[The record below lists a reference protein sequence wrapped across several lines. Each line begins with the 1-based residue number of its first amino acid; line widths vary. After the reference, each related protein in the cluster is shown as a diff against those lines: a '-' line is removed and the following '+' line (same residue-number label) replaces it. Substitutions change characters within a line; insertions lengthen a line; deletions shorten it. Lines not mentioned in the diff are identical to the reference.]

1 MDDILA
7 SKMSRP
13 GEGISLRSL
22 KLDGRCII
30 ESENTPILEN
40 GVLQFEVTNS
50 EPGETHLLRCAYSRS
65 AEDAELRGR
74 FARECL
80 PRDRS
85 LQVWPKRILGGA
97 NLRAC
102 CQDIQATGYQFRTF
116 TGCNGDAI
124 FKRQRMSGKVRI
136 VSAYFSCW

>member
-1 MDDILA
+1 
-7 SKMSRP
+7 MSRP
-13 GEGISLRSL
+13 GEGISLSSL
-22 KLDGRCII
+22 NLDCRCII

-40 GVLQFEVTNS
+40 GVLHSEVTNS

-74 FARECL
+74 VARERP

-85 LQVWPKRILGGA
+85 LQVRPKRILGRP

-102 CQDIQATGYQFRTF
+102 CQHLHAPGYQRRTL
-116 TGCNGDAI
+116 
-124 FKRQRMSGKVRI
+124 
-136 VSAYFSCW
+136 

>member
-1 MDDILA
+1 
-7 SKMSRP
+7 MSRP

-22 KLDGRCII
+22 NLDCRCII

-50 EPGETHLLRCAYSRS
+50 EPSETHLLRCAYSRS

-74 FARECL
+74 FAREFL

-85 LQVWPKRILGGA
+85 LHVWPKRILGGA
-97 NLRAC
+97 KLRAC
-102 CQDIQATGYQFRTF
+102 
-116 TGCNGDAI
+116 
-124 FKRQRMSGKVRI
+124 RQE
-136 VSAYFSCW
+136 Y